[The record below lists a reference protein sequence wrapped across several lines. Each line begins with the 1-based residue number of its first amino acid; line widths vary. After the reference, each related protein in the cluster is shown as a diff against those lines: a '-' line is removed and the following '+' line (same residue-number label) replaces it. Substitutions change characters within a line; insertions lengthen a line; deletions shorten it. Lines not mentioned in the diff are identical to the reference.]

1 MGPAAPDSS
10 NQIHDFNPGIE
21 PFPDGLFWTIR
32 IPDSAVAVNL
42 GRGSASYRL
51 SDLELEDYG
60 SLPNALS
67 DGPSVPAQVS
77 FDVEWSGVAQR
88 GQTRD
93 TANQFHL
100 AFVRTGASIRWSG
113 SSSLGHFQSTAVTK
127 VNFAQIA
134 HETNGAFFGGQP

>member
-32 IPDSAVAVNL
+32 IPDSAVAANL
-42 GRGSASYRL
+42 GRGTASYRM
-51 SDLELEDYG
+51 SGLELEDYG

-67 DGPSVPAQVS
+67 DGPSVPATVS
-77 FDVEWSGVAQR
+77 FDVEWSGVVER
-88 GQTRD
+88 GTTIDATNR
-93 TANQFHL
+93 FEL

-113 SSSLGHFQSTAVTK
+113 SSSLGDFQSTSVTK

-134 HETNGAFFGGQP
+134 HETNGAFFGG